1 MSTKHSV
8 KFALV
13 ENQTIIEP
21 DKSLRRKSII
31 IKTKPKPTR
40 RSQSLD
46 RLYDEN
52 ETDSREDRRSRRQFM
67 HLVGDLQCIL
77 KKIVFSQRN
86 RTPDLILIFFFF
98 F

>member
-1 MSTKHSV
+1 MSTKNPV

-21 DKSLRRKSII
+21 DKSLRRKSLI
-31 IKTKPKPTR
+31 IKTKPKATR

-52 ETDSREDRRSRRQFM
+52 ERESRDDRRSRRQFM
-67 HLVGDLQCIL
+67 HLVGYLQYI
-77 KKIVFSQRN
+77 N
-86 RTPDLILIFFFF
+86 
-98 F
+98 